1 MSTEQ
6 AKWCWRRLNP
16 DEQMEAAL
24 RHGLS
29 EDKSGIDSNPV
40 HREFAPSG
48 KPWYATMMEVW
59 KARVV
64 DIIKSSP
71 G

>member
-1 MSTEQ
+1 
-6 AKWCWRRLNP
+6 
-16 DEQMEAAL
+16 MEAAL
-24 RHGLS
+24 RDGLS
-29 EDKSGIDSNPV
+29 EDKSAIDSNPV

-48 KPWYATMMEVW
+48 KPRYAAMMEVW

-64 DIIKSSP
+64 DIIKSSL